1 MTQIDATVGKGMAI
15 VAMTVAVSLACL
27 ANPAAAD
34 EPNYQGKTVSL
45 VVSSAPGGG
54 TDIIARLIATAMSKY
69 LPGQPAM
76 VYKIMP
82 AAGGTAGLSWFASQA
97 PADGLTFFIGAG
109 NQLSPVVLRRP
120 EVKYDP
126 TKLEIIGGFV
136 NPSNYLLV
144 RPQAVKQLTD
154 SSASPIH
161 MAVLDGTRSGD
172 LLAMWG
178 AEALGWNI
186 SLVFGYTGTSS
197 MSLALQRGE
206 VDAMS
211 NNDLAVVAPLVKE
224 GQVTLVVQTGEL
236 DHGKVVPSGAFPQ
249 PPLLSE
255 LMLDKLDARARA
267 AFNVWERQAQIG
279 KWFAL
284 PPNTPASHV
293 RVYREAFQ
301 KAAAEPDFQAR
312 VAQAIAPDIKE
323 MAAEDM
329 IALIQEMVSAS
340 DESLDFLDK
349 LTAKYRK

>member
-1 MTQIDATVGKGMAI
+1 MSQSGATMGKRLALIGL
-15 VAMTVAVSLACL
+15 SLGL
-27 ANPAAAD
+27 SLSYLMSSAAAQD
-34 EPNYQGKTVSL
+34 ANYQGKSISL

-69 LPGQPAM
+69 LPGQPSM

-82 AAGGTAGLSWFASQA
+82 AAGGTAGLNWFATQA
-97 PADGLTFFIGAG
+97 PADGSTFFIGAG

-120 EVKYDP
+120 EIKYDP

-154 SSASPIH
+154 RSAKPIH

-178 AEALGWNI
+178 AEALGWNV
-186 SLVFGYTGTSS
+186 SLVFGYTGTSA

-211 NNDLAVVAPLVKE
+211 NNDLAVVAPMVKE
-224 GQVTLVVQTGEL
+224 GQATLVVQTGEL
-236 DHGKVVPSGAFPQ
+236 DHGKVLPSRAFPE
-249 PPLLSE
+249 PPLLAE
-255 LMLDKLDARARA
+255 MMRDKLDARARA
-267 AFNVWERQAQIG
+267 AFKVWERQAQIG

-293 RVYREAFQ
+293 KAYREAFQ
-301 KAAAEPDFQAR
+301 KAAAEPDFQAK
-312 VAQAIAPDIKE
+312 VAHAIAPDIKE
-323 MAAEDM
+323 MTPEDM

-340 DESLDFLDK
+340 DESLDFLDQ